1 MKFGKNTMPN
11 FDAWYAEMLSML
23 KYDGITYVGMADH
36 HKLATGYAKAGFYL
50 YPTSYPETGCVALMK
65 AQALGAIPITSRHY
79 DSTLPELVG
88 EFDLGPQ
95 MTQRR
100 KSLKIDREE
109 EWIKDWIQAVINAG
123 KMQPEALRLHRQ
135 QMMSNARKRFLWST
149 VAGLWHQTFEKGG
162 VGDKNIKTW
171 ADTFPRESNRSR

>member
-1 MKFGKNTMPN
+1 
-11 FDAWYAEMLSML
+11 
-23 KYDGITYVGMADH
+23 
-36 HKLATGYAKAGFYL
+36 
-50 YPTSYPETGCVALMK
+50 
-65 AQALGAIPITSRHY
+65 
-79 DSTLPELVG
+79 
-88 EFDLGPQ
+88 

-135 QMMSNARKRFLWST
+135 RMMSNARKRFLWST
-149 VAGLWHQTFEKGG
+149 VAGLCHQTFEKGG

-171 ADTFPRESNRSR
+171 ADTFPPVESISLN